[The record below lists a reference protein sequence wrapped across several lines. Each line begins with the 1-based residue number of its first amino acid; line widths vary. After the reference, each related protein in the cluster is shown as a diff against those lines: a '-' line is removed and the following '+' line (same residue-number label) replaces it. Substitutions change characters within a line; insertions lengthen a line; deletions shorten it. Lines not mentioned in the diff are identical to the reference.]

1 MLDRFR
7 ASETTT
13 FFRVLHRASPGL
25 ATLWWALLLLRGTM
39 PALLAVST
47 GVLVGAVRDGADLA
61 APLTFVSVVFVLVQV
76 LAPVH
81 QAVSAVLGAATAEWL
96 NDQLM
101 VGSVTPP
108 GMGHLE
114 SNELAEDLSLA
125 RDFDLGMNGPP
136 LFIAMDFIAGG
147 LVLLVSGVLSAAVLF
162 AFAWWAPLV
171 LLGVWGATHRLLR
184 ESGVWKDRNTDEVR
198 SAHRHAAYAYD
209 LAVEPPAAKELRM
222 FGLADWVIER
232 FTQRRTRLYEL
243 QWEATRL
250 RERPLAGALLV
261 VLAGNALVFWA
272 VADAVLDGRIGLGAS
287 TTYLQAAVGAAAV
300 AFGGL
305 SWALDTAAAP
315 AAATLRLPSLM
326 AATPERSSER
336 PRAAQQVVGR
346 PRGALPRREL
356 RVRRRA
362 GAAGPRPD
370 RAGRH
375 LDGGGRGQR
384 RRQDHA
390 GQAAVPALRPGGGRD
405 RGRRRRPARPRP
417 RRVPRRGDGCVPGLR
432 PLRAAAARQ
441 RGTRR
446 RDRRGGRP
454 SSLAAAGATQ
464 LATLDTVLAR
474 GYDGGTDLSGGQ
486 WQRIALA
493 RALAAVRGGARLVLL
508 DEPTAALD
516 VRGEAEIFERI
527 LTETV
532 DCTTILISHRFSTVR
547 RADRI
552 CVVEHGRV
560 VELGSHDELMAR
572 GGRYRTMFEL
582 QASRFTEVD
591 ELGEEVAH
599 ESLD

>member
-1 MLDRFR
+1 MLERVR
-7 ASETTT
+7 SSETTT

-61 APLTFVSVVFVLVQV
+61 VPLTFVSVVFVLVQV

-81 QAVSAVLGAATAEWL
+81 QAVSAVLGASTAEWL

-114 SNELAEDLSLA
+114 SNELAQDLSLA

-147 LVLLVSGVLSAAVLF
+147 LVLLVSGVLSATILF

-243 QWEATRL
+243 QWEATKL
-250 RERPLAGALLV
+250 RERPLAGALLI

-272 VADAVLDGRIGLGAS
+272 VAEAVLDGSIGLGAT

-315 AAATLRLPSLM
+315 AAATLRLPSQM
-326 AATPERSSER
+326 AEA
-336 PRAAQQVVGR
+336 
-346 PRGALPRREL
+346 GALE
-356 RVRRRA
+356 VR
-362 GAAGPRPD
+362 PP
-370 RAGRH
+370 
-375 LDGGGRGQR
+375 
-384 RRQDHA
+384 
-390 GQAAVPALRPGGGRD
+390 
-405 RGRRRRPARPRP
+405 RPRP
-417 RRVPRRGDGCVPGLR
+417 VGGAPEVRFRGVSFGYGGDPVLRDLDLTVPAGTSMAVVGVNGAGKTTLAKLLCRLYDPQEGAVEVDGVDLR
-432 PLRAAAARQ
+432 DLDLDVYRAGVTAVFQDFVRYELPLRDNVAP
-441 RGTRR
+441 
-446 RDRRGGRP
+446 GGAP
-454 SSLAAAGATQ
+454 DEVVTASLAAAGAHQ

-572 GGRYRTMFEL
+572 GGRYRTMFDL

-591 ELGEEVAH
+591 ELGEEVVH

>member
-1 MLDRFR
+1 MLERFR
-7 ASETTT
+7 SSETTT

-61 APLTFVSVVFVLVQV
+61 VPLTFVSVVFVLVQV

-81 QAVSAVLGAATAEWL
+81 QAVSAVLGASTAEWL

-114 SNELAEDLSLA
+114 SNELAQDLSLA

-147 LVLLVSGVLSAAVLF
+147 LVLLVSGVLSATILF

-243 QWEATRL
+243 QWEATKL
-250 RERPLAGALLV
+250 RERPLAGALLI

-272 VADAVLDGRIGLGAS
+272 VAEAVLDGSIGLGAA

-315 AAATLRLPSLM
+315 AAATLRLPV
-326 AATPERSSER
+326 PDGGGR
-336 PRAAQQVVGR
+336 R
-346 PRGALPRREL
+346 PRGPTAATAAGPWRPGGPLPRREL
-356 RVRRRA
+356 RVRR
-362 GAAGPRPD
+362 
-370 RAGRH
+370 
-375 LDGGGRGQR
+375 
-384 RRQDHA
+384 
-390 GQAAVPALRPGGGRD
+390 
-405 RGRRRRPARPRP
+405 
-417 RRVPRRGDGCVPGLR
+417 
-432 PLRAAAARQ
+432 
-441 RGTRR
+441 
-446 RDRRGGRP
+446 
-454 SSLAAAGATQ
+454 
-464 LATLDTVLAR
+464 
-474 GYDGGTDLSGGQ
+474 
-486 WQRIALA
+486 
-493 RALAAVRGGARLVLL
+493 
-508 DEPTAALD
+508 
-516 VRGEAEIFERI
+516 
-527 LTETV
+527 
-532 DCTTILISHRFSTVR
+532 
-547 RADRI
+547 
-552 CVVEHGRV
+552 
-560 VELGSHDELMAR
+560 
-572 GGRYRTMFEL
+572 
-582 QASRFTEVD
+582 
-591 ELGEEVAH
+591 
-599 ESLD
+599 